1 MIQQT
6 AQPMNNPA
14 QLFLPDRY
22 LQQVKAILAEH
33 IPEAEVWAYGSRVNG
48 DYYDASDLDL
58 VVHFP
63 SDQLRDPFKLA
74 SVREAFSESN
84 VPIIVQLVDWDRI
97 PQAFKDEIL
106 VRYAVVQEGKV
117 DEAEFSR
124 VKNSRKNS
132 KKPLLT
138 IKTED

>member
-1 MIQQT
+1 
-6 AQPMNNPA
+6 MNNSA

-22 LQQVKAILAEH
+22 LQQVKAILAGH
-33 IPEAEVWAYGSRVNG
+33 IPEADVWAYGSRVNG

-63 SDQLRDPFKLA
+63 SDQPRDPFKLA
-74 SVREAFSESN
+74 SVREAFSESH

-97 PQAFKDEIL
+97 PQTFKDEIL

-117 DEAEFSR
+117 DEA
-124 VKNSRKNS
+124 
-132 KKPLLT
+132 
-138 IKTED
+138 